1 MNHAQPPLR
10 RTTMARFDR
19 PLSAALL
26 SCLLGTTS
34 AGAHARE
41 LATMEPLRVTLVSL
55 ARQASSS
62 PSAPGTKLSVRRAW
76 ATDSVAQL
84 CALTLD
90 AQGRPVL
97 DRGRFQ
103 LQRIQF
109 QRQKGQWRVQRSD
122 TSWLPAG
129 GSLDAACPK
138 TSDPMTSPTQLAK
151 ASPTDINLALAEMER
166 HPPTA
171 GLPGSLRDQRAEA
184 SCTLKPMQPVE
195 PTDLSQWRV
204 GRIEAEGR
212 THLFTAPDQACPLG
226 KHLVQNDKIRIGP
239 TQGAWTQVQYTHPIT
254 QVITFGWLPSQR
266 AIAIDT
272 QVAGSAR

>member
-1 MNHAQPPLR
+1 
-10 RTTMARFDR
+10 MARLQN

-26 SCLLGTTS
+26 GCLLGTTTVGS
-34 AGAHARE
+34 QARE
-41 LATMEPLRVTLVSL
+41 LGSTEPLRVTLVSL
-55 ARQASSS
+55 ARQANV
-62 PSAPGTKLSVRRAW
+62 SASEPGTKLSIRRAW

-90 AQGRPVL
+90 AKGHPVL
-97 DRGRFQ
+97 ERGRFQ

-151 ASPTDINLALAEMER
+151 ATPTDINLALAEMER
-166 HPPTA
+166 RPPTA

-184 SCTLKPMQPVE
+184 SCTLKPTQPVE
-195 PTDLSQWRV
+195 AADLANWRA

-212 THLFTAPDQACPLG
+212 THLFTAPDHACPLG
-226 KHLVQNDKIRIGP
+226 KHLVQNDKVRIGP
-239 TQGAWTQVQYTHPIT
+239 TQGAWTQVRYTHPIT
-254 QVITFGWLPSQR
+254 QVVTFGWLPGQR
-266 AIAIDT
+266 AIAVDT
-272 QVAGSAR
+272 QVAGNGR